1 MAFGKKKTPITNK
14 LTQTH
19 RISADGV
26 LDIQPGGRIAI
37 EVEDLGSVLLDCLL
51 LDLDGYTV
59 SISVSTK
66 REDYLEL
73 GLSEDDD
80 LEDE

>member
-26 LDIQPGGRIAI
+26 LDIQSGGRIAI
-37 EVEDLGSVLLDCLL
+37 EVEDLGSVLLDRLL
-51 LDLDGYTV
+51 LDLDGHTV